1 MNKIQLSIYICSAL
15 AFATHRLNI
24 YAGDISLFSI
34 PSAQIGDT
42 HKNIA
47 DLSIPT
53 IHNRDIP
60 VHLFQIS
67 SSSIPKATHTLDR
80 SKKSIA
86 ALSTWQIDMDSLST
100 RETTT
105 ASTIN
110 SCRAISENLMQDFP
124 DMKNSFPHL
133 MRSSNAE
140 IYLNQKQIDPLYY
153 SIQYTPFSPLEIRS
167 RCSPSVECSPIS
179 IDKEESEKS
188 TPELSYVLPFLM
200 RTSTFS
206 LQGDLPPSEV
216 PALSYGIFDRDMVK
230 GSLCFPKIASSIDPL
245 QEVLLNDQLYIEP
258 NPSMTPKANWYPE
271 SQLAIFSK
279 DMYLSPEVILP
290 VIHTSIS
297 KYIPSSL
304 ENMSMIELRVNR
316 PMTFIGPFHYMEN
329 FALLPNLQDLRT
341 ISYRDEFAST
351 TSAMPSDTGQYYF
364 SITLTPNQHIAFP
377 PIPQTVFFLIDR
389 SSHITA
395 EQFNSFQRGVIRAL
409 SYIPD
414 HSRFNIAFF
423 DQKISFL
430 HPMDLEIGSESIHKA
445 SAFIRSASKRL
456 LFGASDMYAA
466 LDTIQSE
473 VPSIAHTSYILL
485 TSRKSLQSGKNTQL
499 LSNFIRDH
507 RETCT
512 LYIASIG
519 DDIIDIPNVEESL
532 YSDTHATFPRRLAT
546 LVKNISFPI
555 ANHLKISAIT
565 EDPDL
570 HIELFPNSHIIH
582 QDKPFI
588 IYGKMDHLKNFQ
600 LILQGNNLNS
610 WINITKPIT
619 FNVPCHSTKSLAK
632 HFNKPEKS
640 RL

>member
-1 MNKIQLSIYICSAL
+1 MNKIKLSLYICSAL
-15 AFATHRLNI
+15 SVITHTLNL
-24 YAGDISLFSI
+24 YAKDISLFSI
-34 PSAQIGDT
+34 PIEQIGDT

-53 IHNRDIP
+53 INKRDIP
-60 VHLFQIS
+60 IHLFPIT
-67 SSSIPKATHTLDR
+67 SSSIPKTTHTLDR
-80 SKKSIA
+80 SKKSIS
-86 ALSTWQIDMDSLST
+86 ALSEWQIDMNSLPMPQM
-100 RETTT
+100 TT
-105 ASTIN
+105 ASTSN
-110 SCRAISENLMQDFP
+110 SCTATSEKLMQDFP
-124 DMKNSFPHL
+124 EMKNSFPHL
-133 MRSSNAE
+133 MRSRNTE

-153 SIQYTPFSPLEIRS
+153 LIQYTPFSPVEIRN
-167 RCSPSVECSPIS
+167 RCSPNIECFPVP
-179 IDKEESEKS
+179 IDKKESEKS
-188 TPELSYVLPFLM
+188 VPELSSVLPFLM

-206 LQGDLPPSEV
+206 MQGDLPPSEV
-216 PALSYGIFDRDMVK
+216 PALSYGIFDGHMTQD
-230 GSLCFPKIASSIDPL
+230 SICFPTVASPIDSL
-245 QEVLLNDQLYIEP
+245 QEVILTHHLYIEP
-258 NPSMTPKANWYPE
+258 KPSTPVANWYPQ

-279 DMYLSPEVILP
+279 DMEINPEIILP
-290 VIHTSIS
+290 IIHTAIS
-297 KYIPSSL
+297 KYIPSKL
-304 ENMSMIELRVNR
+304 ENISMIKLQVNR

-341 ISYRDEFAST
+341 ISYRDEFSST
-351 TSAMPSDTGQYYF
+351 TSAMPSDTGEYYF
-364 SITLTPNQHIAFP
+364 SITLTPNQHLAFP
-377 PIPQTVFFLIDR
+377 AIPQTVFFLIDR

-409 SYIPD
+409 SYIPNN
-414 HSRFNIAFF
+414 SRFNIAFF

-430 HPMDLEIGSESIHKA
+430 HPTDLEIGSDAIHRA
-445 SAFIRSASKRL
+445 GAFVRSASKRV
-456 LFGASDMYAA
+456 LFGASDIYSA
-466 LDTIQSE
+466 LHAIQSE
-473 VPSIAHTSYILL
+473 VPSVAHTSYILL
-485 TSRKSLQSGKNTQL
+485 TSKKSLQSGKNSEL

-519 DDIIDIPNVEESL
+519 DDIINIPNIEESL

-546 LVKNISFPI
+546 LVKNLSFPI

-565 EDPDL
+565 DDPNL

-600 LILQGNNLNS
+600 LILQGNNLSS

>member
-1 MNKIQLSIYICSAL
+1 MNKIKLSIYICSSL
-15 AFATHRLNI
+15 AVTTHTLNL
-24 YAGDISLFSI
+24 YTQDISLFSI

-53 IHNRDIP
+53 IYNRDIP
-60 VHLFQIS
+60 IHLFPIT
-67 SSSIPKATHTLDR
+67 SSSIPKATHTLHR
-80 SKKSIA
+80 SKKSISI
-86 ALSTWQIDMDSLST
+86 LSEWQIDMDSPPIP
-100 RETTT
+100 EMATT
-105 ASTIN
+105 STIN
-110 SCRAISENLMQDFP
+110 SSRVTPERLMQDFP
-124 DMKNSFPHL
+124 EMKNSFPNL
-133 MRSSNAE
+133 KRSSNTE
-140 IYLNQKQIDPLYY
+140 IYLNQNQIDPLYY
-153 SIQYTPFSPLEIRS
+153 LIQYTPFSPVEIRN
-167 RCSPSVECSPIS
+167 RCSPNVECFPVR
-179 IDKEESEKS
+179 IDKKESEKS
-188 TPELSYVLPFLM
+188 SPELSSAPPFFL

-206 LQGDLPPSEV
+206 MQGDLPSSEV
-216 PALSYGIFDRDMVK
+216 PTLCYTIFDGHITQDSV
-230 GSLCFPKIASSIDPL
+230 CFPTLASSIDSL
-245 QEVLLNDQLYIEP
+245 REVILSDHLYIE
-258 NPSMTPKANWYPE
+258 SKLITPTATWYPQ
-271 SQLAIFSK
+271 SQLAIFSR
-279 DMYLSPEVILP
+279 DMQINPEIILP
-290 VIHTSIS
+290 VIHTAIS
-297 KYIPSSL
+297 TYIPSKL
-304 ENMSMIELRVNR
+304 ENISLIELQVNR

-341 ISYRDEFAST
+341 ISYRDEFLST

-364 SITLTPNQHIAFP
+364 SITLTPNQHLAFP
-377 PIPQTVFFLIDR
+377 AIPQTVFFLIDR

-395 EQFNSFQRGVIRAL
+395 DQFNSFQRGVIRAL
-409 SYIPD
+409 SYIPNN
-414 HSRFNIAFF
+414 SRFNIAFF

-430 HPMDLEIGSESIHKA
+430 HPTDLEIGSDAIHRA
-445 SAFIRSASKRL
+445 GAFIRSASKRV
-456 LFGASDMYAA
+456 LFGASDIYSA
-466 LDTIQSE
+466 LHAIQSE
-473 VPSIAHTSYILL
+473 VPSIGHTSYILL
-485 TSRKSLQSGKNTQL
+485 TSRKSLESGKNTEL
-499 LSNFIRDH
+499 LSSFIRNH

-512 LYIASIG
+512 LYVASIG
-519 DDIIDIPNVEESL
+519 NDIIDIPHVEESL

-546 LVKNISFPI
+546 LVKNLSFPI